1 MTSSVVLVSGGFDP
15 IHSGHISLLRS
26 AKQIAPMSALAVGLN
41 SDSWLAKKK
50 GKPFMTLSERIIIV
64 RSLEMVDNVLEFD
77 DGNGTAN
84 DAIAQCL
91 EIYDKVIFCNGGD
104 KHNENVPEYT
114 FYKDDDR
121 VVFRWGVGGVG
132 KRQSSSWILKEWDDR
147 DKDSVYQP
155 SYYQ

>member
-1 MTSSVVLVSGGFDP
+1 MTSSVVLVTGGFDP
-15 IHSGHISLLRS
+15 LHSGHISLLKS

-41 SDSWLAKKK
+41 SDYWLTKKK
-50 GKPFMTLSERIIIV
+50 GQPFLPLEERITIV

-77 DGNGTAN
+77 DGNDTAN

-91 EIYDKVIFCNGGD
+91 EIYDKVIFANGGD

-114 FYKDDDR
+114 FYKDDPR

-147 DKDSVYQP
+147 KKSEYEP

>member
-41 SDSWLAKKK
+41 SDHWLSKKK

-114 FYKDDDR
+114 
-121 VVFRWGVGGVG
+121 
-132 KRQSSSWILKEWDDR
+132 I
-147 DKDSVYQP
+147 
-155 SYYQ
+155 

>member
-1 MTSSVVLVSGGFDP
+1 MTSSVVLVTGGFDP
-15 IHSGHISLLRS
+15 LHSGHISLLKS

-41 SDSWLAKKK
+41 SDLWLGRKK
-50 GKPFMTLSERIIIV
+50 GQPFMTLGERITIV

-91 EIYDKVIFCNGGD
+91 EIYDKVIFANGGD

-132 KRQSSSWILKEWDDR
+132 KKQSSSWILQAWDNRDDR
-147 DKDSVYQP
+147 TV
-155 SYYQ
+155 